1 MSLHEYKK
9 KRKARDEAYNE
20 GFDAGV
26 ASMKTELDKLVFA
39 LETTMAFGNGSIGS
53 EALAL
58 YREFHTGLKPVGEKE

>member
-1 MSLHEYKK
+1 
-9 KRKARDEAYNE
+9 
-20 GFDAGV
+20 
-26 ASMKTELDKLVFA
+26 MKTELDKLVFA